1 MKWKIISDSSCDLM
15 KKDIACDEVDFTTIP
30 FILNIGNEEYID
42 NENLDVDKMI
52 SAMESCATACSSA
65 CPSPASWLDE
75 YDDAEN
81 AIAITI
87 SSNLSGSHNS
97 AVVAKEMVTDQNKKV
112 AILDSRSTGPE
123 LVICIEELVKL
134 IKSGLSFDEVVKK
147 ANETLAQTK
156 TAFALCSF
164 DNLVKNGRMSR
175 LTGFVAR
182 KLGMWGIGIAT
193 DQCTISVTGKSR
205 GPEKAISLIIGDMT
219 ERGFTGEKVVISHC
233 KNQTFAEKLKS
244 AILEK
249 WQNAEISFR
258 ETKGLD
264 SFYAERGGIIIAY
277 K

>member
-1 MKWKIISDSSCDLM
+1 MKWKIVSDSCCDLM
-15 KKDIACDEVDFTTIP
+15 KKEVACDEVDFTTIP

-42 NENLDVDKMI
+42 DENLDVVKMI

-65 CPSPASWLDE
+65 CPSPATWLDE
-75 YDDAEN
+75 YADAEN

-97 AVVAKEMVTDQNKKV
+97 AVIAKEMVTDQNKNI

-123 LVICIEELVKL
+123 LVICIEEMVKL
-134 IKSGLSFDEVVKK
+134 IKSGLSFDEVVAK
-147 ANETLAQTK
+147 ANATLAQTK

-182 KLGMWGIGIAT
+182 KLGMWGIGIAS
-193 DQCTISVTGKSR
+193 DQGTIAIKGKSR
-205 GPEKAISLIIGDMT
+205 GPEKAISIIIGDMT
-219 ERGFTGEKVVISHC
+219 ERGFSGERVVISHC
-233 KNQTFAEKLKS
+233 KNESFAEKLKS

-249 WQNAEISFR
+249 WQSAEISLR
-258 ETKGLD
+258 ETRGLD

>member
-1 MKWKIISDSSCDLM
+1 MNIIGEMLFFGCNYVAKRHLCITENNTNTIIKQIHITKAVYIMKWKIISDSSCDLM
-15 KKDIACDEVDFTTIP
+15 KKDVACDEVDFTTIP

-97 AVVAKEMVTDQNKKV
+97 AVIAKEMVTDQNKKV

-134 IKSGLSFDEVVKK
+134 IKSGLSFDEVVEK
-147 ANETLAQTK
+147 ANETLTQTR
-156 TAFALCSF
+156 TVFALCSF
-164 DNLVKNGRMSR
+164 DTYWIIR
-175 LTGFVAR
+175 
-182 KLGMWGIGIAT
+182 
-193 DQCTISVTGKSR
+193 IS
-205 GPEKAISLIIGDMT
+205 
-219 ERGFTGEKVVISHC
+219 
-233 KNQTFAEKLKS
+233 
-244 AILEK
+244 
-249 WQNAEISFR
+249 
-258 ETKGLD
+258 
-264 SFYAERGGIIIAY
+264 
-277 K
+277 

>member
-1 MKWKIISDSSCDLM
+1 MKWKIVSDSCCDLM
-15 KKDIACDEVDFTTIP
+15 KKEVACDEVDFTTIP

-42 NENLDVDKMI
+42 DENLDVVKMI

-65 CPSPASWLDE
+65 CPSPATWLDE
-75 YDDAEN
+75 YADAEN

-97 AVVAKEMVTDQNKKV
+97 AVIAKEMVTDQNKNL

-123 LVICIEELVKL
+123 LVICIEEMVKL

-147 ANETLAQTK
+147 ANEILAQTK

-182 KLGMWGIGIAT
+182 KLGMWGIGIAS
-193 DQCTISVTGKSR
+193 DQGTIAMKGKSR
-205 GPEKAISLIIGDMT
+205 GPEKAISIIIGDMI
-219 ERGFTGEKVVISHC
+219 ERGFTGARAIISHC
-233 KNQTFAEKLKS
+233 KNLPFAEKLKS

>member
-15 KKDIACDEVDFTTIP
+15 KKDVACDEVDFTTIP

-134 IKSGLSFDEVVKK
+134 IKSGLSFDEVVEK
-147 ANETLAQTK
+147 ANETLTQTR
-156 TAFALCSF
+156 TVFALCSF

-193 DQCTISVTGKSR
+193 EQGTISVTGKSR

-219 ERGFTGEKVVISHC
+219 ERGFTGERVVISHC
-233 KNQTFAEKLKS
+233 KNEPFAEKLKG

-249 WQNAEISFR
+249 WQNAEISFH
-258 ETKGLD
+258 ETRGLD

>member
-15 KKDIACDEVDFTTIP
+15 KKDVACDEVDFTTIP

-42 NENLDVDKMI
+42 DENLDVDKMI
-52 SAMESCATACSSA
+52 TAMESCATACSSA

-97 AVVAKEMVTDQNKKV
+97 AVVAKEMVTDQNKNV

-134 IKSGLSFDEVVKK
+134 IKSGLSFDEVVEK
-147 ANETLAQTK
+147 ANETLTQTK

-193 DQCTISVTGKSR
+193 EQGTISVTGKSR

-233 KNQTFAEKLKS
+233 KNQIFAEKLKN

>member
-1 MKWKIISDSSCDLM
+1 MKWKIISDSCCDLI
-15 KKDIACDEVDFTTIP
+15 KKDVACDEVDFTTIP

-42 NENLDVDKMI
+42 DENLDVDKMI
-52 SAMESCATACSSA
+52 SAMENCATACGSA
-65 CPSPASWLDE
+65 CPSPAAWLNE
-75 YDDAEN
+75 YDETEN

-87 SSNLSGSHNS
+87 SSNLSGSYNS
-97 AVVAKEMVTDQNKKV
+97 AVVAKEMVTDENKKV

-123 LVICIEELVKL
+123 LVICIEEMVKL

-147 ANETLAQTK
+147 ANEILAQTK

-182 KLGMWGIGIAT
+182 KLGMWGIGIAS
-193 DQCTISVTGKSR
+193 DQGTIAMKGKSR
-205 GPEKAISLIIGDMT
+205 GPEKAISIIIGDMI
-219 ERGFTGEKVVISHC
+219 ERGFTGARAIISHC
-233 KNQTFAEKLKS
+233 KNLPFAEKLKS

>member
-1 MKWKIISDSSCDLM
+1 MKWKIVSDSCCDLM
-15 KKDIACDEVDFTTIP
+15 KKEVACDEVDFTTIP

-42 NENLDVDKMI
+42 DENLDVVKMI

-65 CPSPASWLDE
+65 CPSPATWLDE
-75 YDDAEN
+75 YADAEN

-97 AVVAKEMVTDQNKKV
+97 AVIAKEMVTDKNKNV

-123 LVICIEELVKL
+123 LVICIEEMVKL
-134 IKSGLSFDEVVKK
+134 IKSGLSFDEVVAK
-147 ANETLAQTK
+147 ANAPLAQTK
-156 TAFALCSF
+156 TAFAICSF

-182 KLGMWGIGIAT
+182 KLGMWGIGIAS
-193 DQCTISVTGKSR
+193 DQGTIAIKGKSR
-205 GPEKAISLIIGDMT
+205 GPEKAISIIIGDMT
-219 ERGFTGEKVVISHC
+219 ERGFSGERVVISHC
-233 KNQTFAEKLKS
+233 KNESFAEKLKS

-249 WQNAEISFR
+249 WQSAEISLR
-258 ETKGLD
+258 ETRGLD

>member
-15 KKDIACDEVDFTTIP
+15 KKDVACEEVDFTTIP

-42 NENLDVDKMI
+42 TEDLDTDKMI
-52 SAMESCATACSSA
+52 SAMENCSTACGSA
-65 CPSPASWLDE
+65 CPSPANWLNE
-75 YDDAEN
+75 YKNTEN

-97 AVVAKEMVTDQNKKV
+97 AVVAKEMATDENKNV
-112 AILDSRSTGPE
+112 AVLDSRSTGPE
-123 LVICIEELVKL
+123 LAICIEELVKF
-134 IKSGLSFDEVVKK
+134 IKSELPFDEVVKK
-147 ANETLAQTK
+147 ANEVLAQTK

-182 KLGMWGIGIAT
+182 KLGMWGIGIASE
-193 DQCTISVTGKSR
+193 QGTISVTGKSR
-205 GPEKAISLIIGDMT
+205 GPEKAISLIINDMI
-219 ERGFTGEKVVISHC
+219 ERGFSGARAIISHC
-233 KNQTFAEKLKS
+233 KNEHFAAKLKN

-249 WQNAEISFR
+249 WENASVSFL
-258 ETKGLD
+258 ETRGLD

-277 K
+277 R